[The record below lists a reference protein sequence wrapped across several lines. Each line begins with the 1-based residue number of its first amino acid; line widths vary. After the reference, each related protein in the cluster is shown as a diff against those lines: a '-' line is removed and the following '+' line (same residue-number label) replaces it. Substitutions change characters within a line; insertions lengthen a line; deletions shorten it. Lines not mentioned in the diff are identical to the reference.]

1 MRPRPG
7 DGSTRVGVTT
17 VAEASAVLADGHGL
31 NARGRHKHAERRF
44 QEVIDWCV
52 AEGASTVPD
61 EEEGASQRRHLL
73 VRARI
78 GLAMCRFEV
87 HGDVGGALS
96 LLRTAEEEADAE
108 LAALVVGQR
117 GLLRQRSGDARGAL
131 RDLDTALARVPVGWS
146 RDRAVLHMNRGSLRS
161 DLGRLAEAGE
171 DFAAS
176 LELAHLI
183 ENDMYASMAAHNLG
197 WVVYLQG
204 DLPTALRT
212 MDEAAERAPDRH
224 AAVGLID
231 RAQVL
236 LDAGLLTEADDALR
250 EAREHLSRYRM
261 LRDLAEVELV
271 RSRVVLGLRRY
282 ADARRLAR
290 SASRRFDRLGNAPWR
305 LRARVAELQ
314 AALTEHRADLVSP
327 RTARR
332 HASWALALASE
343 GDALGG
349 VAGLGV
355 TIPAQLLA
363 AEWLV
368 AAGDVRAAHE
378 VLRQVPAR
386 LDRAPLPVRLQ
397 HEAVRAQLAFVAGDR
412 RAGVRAVR
420 RGQSALAEHR
430 ARLGSVDAVTASAV
444 HGVRLGNVDVE
455 AALRTRR
462 PGTIFDAVE
471 RGRAAFAGT
480 GRVRPPSDPVLA
492 DLLASARREVEAA
505 RALGAPSDPAHLARR
520 QDHLRAAR
528 RLQDDARRRAW
539 QHGGGAATP
548 VAATERRLHAALA
561 AAGSDAVVADL
572 VLEGDDVLAV
582 RVSATGTRLV
592 PLASRTTVAEQVRR
606 ARADLAV
613 LSNVL
618 IPVPMREAAVASLTR
633 TLTVLDES
641 LVAPLGATGDLHVA
655 ARDLLLA
662 LPWASLP
669 SRKGLRTWANSW
681 VDLRVGE
688 PTRRADEALVVAG
701 PGLRFSGAEAKLVA
715 SAWEGAE
722 ALAGEDATCAAV
734 VEGMRTAGVV
744 HLAAHGTHETDN
756 PLFSSLRLADGP
768 LFAHELDGIDL
779 HGVVVV
785 LSACEVG
792 LSTPRIGGES
802 LGLTSVLLRLGAR
815 AVIASVAPLR
825 DDVAARVMPALHAEL
840 RDGAMPGTALARAVA
855 DEPEPVPLVCF
866 GPLVL

>member
-1 MRPRPG
+1 MTGRLG
-7 DGSTRVGVTT
+7 ATHL
-17 VAEASAVLADGHGL
+17 VARA
-31 NARGRHKHAERRF
+31 
-44 QEVIDWCV
+44 Q
-52 AEGASTVPD
+52 
-61 EEEGASQRRHLL
+61 GASQRGRYVDALRHYERALRLLADAPDGDERRYLL
-73 VRARI
+73 VRCHVGAAACGFELDGDFAAALAGLEWARRLLDDGTAGTQERSRL
-78 GLAMCRFEV
+78 GLLVEGQEGFLNWRR
-87 HGDVGGALS
+87 GDPEKAAEGFSLALTHARRVGGPDVATV
-96 LLRTAEEEADAE
+96 LL
-108 LAALVVGQR
+108 
-117 GLLRQRSGDARGAL
+117 
-131 RDLDTALARVPVGWS
+131 
-146 RDRAVLHMNRGSLRS
+146 NRGSLLLE
-161 DLGRLAEAGE
+161 LGDVDQARADLAEAIE
-171 DFAAS
+171 HAAS
-176 LELAHLI
+176 VGDLLLVSKAR
-183 ENDMYASMAAHNLG
+183 HNLG
-197 WVVYLQG
+197 YAEYLRG
-204 DLPTALRT
+204 DLPVALRA
-212 MDEAAERAPDRH
+212 MDEAAEQAPDRH

-290 SASRRFDRLGNAPWR
+290 SASRRFDRLGNAPWM

-314 AALTEHRADLVSP
+314 AALTEHRSDGVAP
-327 RTARR
+327 TTARR
-332 HASWALALASE
+332 HATWALDLARE

-368 AAGDVRAAHE
+368 TAGDVPAAQG
-378 VLRQVPAR
+378 VVAQVPGR

-397 HEAVRAQLAFVAGDR
+397 HEAVLAQLAFAAGDR
-412 RAGVRAVR
+412 RRGVRAVR

-430 ARLGSVDAVTASAV
+430 ARLGSVDAVAASAV
-444 HGVRLGNVDVE
+444 NGVRLGNVDVD

-492 DLLASARREVEAA
+492 DLLAAARREVEAA
-505 RALGAPSDPAHLARR
+505 RALGAPSDPSHLARR
-520 QDHLRAAR
+520 QDHLRSAR

-539 QHGGGAATP
+539 QHGGEAATP
-548 VAATERRLHAALA
+548 LATTERRLRAALA
-561 AAGSDAVVADL
+561 ATGSDAVVADL
-572 VLEGDDVLAV
+572 VIEGDDVLAV
-582 RVSATGTRLV
+582 RVSAAGTRLV
-592 PLASRTTVAEQVRR
+592 RLAARATVAEQVRR
-606 ARADLAV
+606 ARADFAV

-618 IPVPMREAAVASLTR
+618 IPVPMREAAVGSLTR
-633 TLTVLDES
+633 ALTALDDA
-641 LVAPLGATGDLHVA
+641 LVVPLEADGDLHLA
-655 ARDLLLA
+655 ARDLMLA

-669 SRKGLRTWANSW
+669 SRRGRRTWANSW

-715 SAWEGAE
+715 SVWEGTE
-722 ALAGEDATCAAV
+722 ALTGEQATCSAV
-734 VEGMRTAGVV
+734 RDGLRAAGVV

-815 AVIASVAPLR
+815 AVVASVAPLR
-825 DDVAARVMPALHAEL
+825 DDVAARVMPSLHAEL

>member
-1 MRPRPG
+1 MV
-7 DGSTRVGVTT
+7 SNQ
-17 VAEASAVLADGHGL
+17 AVLESRLAAAQAT
-31 NARGRHKHAERRF
+31 NARGRHRRAIRAF
-44 QEVIDWCV
+44 EEIV
-52 AEGASTVPD
+52 AEVEAQGDGATREAVYVAARAGMSRAVAEFELSGSLD
-61 EEEGASQRRHLL
+61 DALGRLALLEERGAALGMYDLQFV
-73 VRARI
+73 VRA
-78 GLAMCRFEV
+78 
-87 HGDVGGALS
+87 
-96 LLRTAEEEADAE
+96 
-108 LAALVVGQR
+108 QR
-117 GLLRQRSGDARGAL
+117 GLLRLRTGDVREALVEMEEAATGVDDARPLDAAVLMLNLGSLRLELGDAEGAS
-131 RDLDTALARVPVGWS
+131 RDLDDAVRRGVALGDDLLVSKAR
-146 RDRAVLHMNRGSLRS
+146 
-161 DLGRLAEAGE
+161 
-171 DFAAS
+171 
-176 LELAHLI
+176 
-183 ENDMYASMAAHNLG
+183 HNLG
-197 WVVYLQG
+197 YAEYLRG
-204 DLPTALRT
+204 DLPVALRA
-212 MDEAAERAPDRH
+212 MDEAADQAPDRH

-290 SASRRFDRLGNAPWR
+290 SASRRFDRLGNAPWM

-314 AALTEHRADLVSP
+314 AALAEHRSDGVT
-327 RTARR
+327 RTTARR
-332 HASWALALASE
+332 HAGWALDLARE
-343 GDALGG
+343 GEALGG
-349 VAGLGV
+349 AAGLGV

-368 AAGDVRAAHE
+368 TAGDVPAAQD
-378 VLRQVPAR
+378 VLAQVPGR

-397 HEAVRAQLAFVAGDR
+397 HEAVLAQLAFAAGDR
-412 RAGVRAVR
+412 RGGVRAVR

-492 DLLASARREVEAA
+492 NLLAAARREVEAA
-505 RALGAPSDPAHLARR
+505 RALGAPSDPSHLARR
-520 QDHLRAAR
+520 QDHLRSAR

-539 QHGGGAATP
+539 QHGGEAATP
-548 VAATERRLHAALA
+548 LATTERRLRAALA

-572 VLEGDDVLAV
+572 VVEGDDVLAV
-582 RVSATGTRLV
+582 RVSAAGTRLV
-592 PLASRTTVAEQVRR
+592 RLAPRATVAEQVRR
-606 ARADLAV
+606 ARADFAV

-618 IPVPMREAAVASLTR
+618 IPVPMREAAVGSLTR
-633 TLTVLDES
+633 ALTALDDA
-641 LVAPLGATGDLHVA
+641 LVVPLGADGDLHLA

-669 SRKGLRTWANSW
+669 SRRGRRTWANSW
-681 VDLRVGE
+681 VDLRVGD

-715 SAWEGAE
+715 SVWEGSE
-722 ALAGEDATCAAV
+722 ALAGEDATCEAV
-734 VEGMRTAGVV
+734 VEGLRSAGVV

-815 AVIASVAPLR
+815 AVVASVAPLR
-825 DDVAARVMPALHAEL
+825 DDVAARVMPSLHAEL

>member
-1 MRPRPG
+1 MH
-7 DGSTRVGVTT
+7 
-17 VAEASAVLADGHGL
+17 EQADD
-31 NARGRHKHAERRF
+31 A
-44 QEVIDWCV
+44 
-52 AEGASTVPD
+52 
-61 EEEGASQRRHLL
+61 QRRNLL

-78 GLAMCRFEV
+78 ALAMCRFEV
-87 HGDVGGALS
+87 QGDVPGALAH
-96 LLRTAEEEADAE
+96 LRAAQEGADDE
-108 LAALVVGQR
+108 LRALVVGQR
-117 GLLRQRSGDARGAL
+117 GLLRQRSGDAHGAL
-131 RDLDTALARVPVGWS
+131 LDLDAALVQVPEAWP
-146 RDRAVLHMNRGSLRS
+146 RDRAVLLINRGSLRT
-161 DLGRLAEAGE
+161 DLGYLEGAAD
-171 DFAAS
+171 DFEAS
-176 LELAHLI
+176 LNLARVI
-183 ENDMYASMAAHNLG
+183 ENDVYASMAAHNLG
-197 WVVYLQG
+197 WVLYLQG
-204 DLPTALRT
+204 DLPAALRA
-212 MDEAAERAPDRH
+212 MDHAAAESPERH
-224 AAVGLID
+224 AAVGLVD

-282 ADARRLAR
+282 GDARRLAR
-290 SASRRFDRLGNAPWR
+290 SASRRFERLGNTPWM

-314 AALTEHRADLVSP
+314 AALTEHRAGQVTP
-327 RTARR
+327 ATARR
-332 HASWALALASE
+332 HAAWALDLANE
-343 GDALGG
+343 GDELGR

-355 TIPAQLLA
+355 TIPARLLA
-363 AEWLV
+363 AEWFV
-368 AAGDVRAAHE
+368 FAGDVPAAQDA
-378 VLRQVPAR
+378 LAQVPAR

-397 HEAVRAQLAFVAGDR
+397 HEAVLAQLAFAAGDR
-412 RAGVRAVR
+412 RGGVRAVR

-444 HGVRLGNVDVE
+444 HGVRLGNVDVA

-492 DLLASARREVEAA
+492 DLLAAARREVEAA
-505 RALGAPSDPAHLARR
+505 RALGAPSDPSHLARR
-520 QDHLRAAR
+520 QDHLRSAR

-539 QHGGGAATP
+539 QHGGEAATP
-548 VAATERRLHAALA
+548 LATTERRLRAALA

-572 VLEGDDVLAV
+572 VVEGDDVLAV
-582 RVSATGTRLV
+582 RVSAAGARLV
-592 PLASRTTVAEQVRR
+592 RLAPRATVAERVRR
-606 ARADLAV
+606 ARADFAV

-633 TLTVLDES
+633 TLTALDDA
-641 LVAPLGATGDLHVA
+641 LVVPLEADGDLHLA

-669 SRKGLRTWANSW
+669 SRRGRRTWANSW
-681 VDLRVGE
+681 VDLRVGD
-688 PTRRADEALVVAG
+688 PTRRAEEALVVAG

-715 SAWEGAE
+715 SVWEGSE
-722 ALAGEDATCAAV
+722 ALAGEDATCEAV
-734 VEGMRTAGVV
+734 VAGLRSAGVV

-825 DDVAARVMPALHAEL
+825 DDVAARVMPSLHAEL
-840 RDGAMPGTALARAVA
+840 RDGAMPGTALARAIA

-866 GPLVL
+866 GPLVV

>member
-1 MRPRPG
+1 MTRATRPG
-7 DGSTRVGVTT
+7 
-17 VAEASAVLADGHGL
+17 AAAAHLAR
-31 NARGRHKHAERRF
+31 A
-44 QEVIDWCV
+44 I
-52 AEGASTVPD
+52 
-61 EEEGASQRRHLL
+61 GASQQGRYALAIRHYERALVSSGDRWTTSEQRYVVVRSTIGAAACGFELDGDVRAARQRIEAMRAVLDQEPEERERLRFALL
-73 VRARI
+73 VEGQAAF
-78 GLAMCRFEV
+78 L
-87 HGDVGGALS
+87 DW
-96 LLRTAEEEADAE
+96 RT
-108 LAALVVGQR
+108 G
-117 GLLRQRSGDARGAL
+117 
-131 RDLDTALARVPVGWS
+131 DLDQAHEKLSVAVALARRLGDP
-146 RDRAVLHMNRGSLRS
+146 DTATILLNRGSLRL
-161 DLGRLAEAGE
+161 DLGDVDGATADLSEAVGSGDAAGDVLLASKAR
-171 DFAAS
+171 
-176 LELAHLI
+176 
-183 ENDMYASMAAHNLG
+183 HNLG
-197 WVVYLQG
+197 YAEYLRG
-204 DLPTALRT
+204 DLPVALRA
-212 MDEAAERAPDRH
+212 MDEAAEQAPDRH

-290 SASRRFDRLGNAPWR
+290 SASRRFDRLGNTPWM

-314 AALTEHRADLVSP
+314 AALTEHRSDGVTP
-327 RTARR
+327 TTARR
-332 HASWALALASE
+332 HAGWALALARE
-343 GDALGG
+343 GEALGG
-349 VAGLGV
+349 AAGLGV

-368 AAGDVRAAHE
+368 TAGDVPAAQD
-378 VLRQVPAR
+378 VLAQVPGR

-397 HEAVRAQLAFVAGDR
+397 HEAVLAQLAFAAGDR
-412 RAGVRAVR
+412 RGGVRAVR

-444 HGVRLGNVDVE
+444 HGVRLGNVDVD

-462 PGTIFDAVE
+462 PATIFDAVE

-492 DLLASARREVEAA
+492 GLLASARREVEAA
-505 RALGAPSDPAHLARR
+505 RALGVPSDPSHLARR
-520 QDHLRAAR
+520 QDHLRSAR

-539 QHGGGAATP
+539 QHGGEAATP
-548 VAATERRLHAALA
+548 LATTERRLRAALA

-572 VLEGDDVLAV
+572 VVEGDDVLAV
-582 RVSATGTRLV
+582 RVSAAGTRLV
-592 PLASRTTVAEQVRR
+592 RLAPRATVAEQVRR
-606 ARADLAV
+606 ARADFAV

-633 TLTVLDES
+633 TLTALDDA
-641 LVAPLGATGDLHVA
+641 LVVPLEVDGDLHLA

-669 SRKGLRTWANSW
+669 SRRGRRTWANSW

-715 SAWEGAE
+715 SVWEGSE
-722 ALAGEDATCAAV
+722 ALAGEDATCEAV
-734 VEGMRTAGVV
+734 AEGLRSAGVV

-815 AVIASVAPLR
+815 AVVASVAPLR
-825 DDVAARVMPALHAEL
+825 DDVAARVMPSLHAEL
-840 RDGAMPGTALARAVA
+840 RDGAMPGSALARAVA

-866 GPLVL
+866 GPLVV

>member
-1 MRPRPG
+1 MVRSSRE
-7 DGSTRVGVTT
+7 VL
-17 VAEASAVLADGHGL
+17 EARLAAAQAV
-31 NARGRHKHAERRF
+31 NARGQHRRASRAF
-44 QEVIDWCV
+44 AQIVHDVDV
-52 AEGASTVPD
+52 AGEGASRD
-61 EEEGASQRRHLL
+61 DAYLAARALL
-73 VRARI
+73 
-78 GLAMCRFEV
+78 GLALAEFELT
-87 HGDVGGALS
+87 GDVDGAYERLAEVEA
-96 LLRTAEEEADAE
+96 RGTA
-108 LAALVVGQR
+108 LAMRDLALVVRSQR
-117 GLLRQRSGDARGAL
+117 GLLRLRTGDVSAALDEMETAAEVIDDARPLDAAVLLLNLGSLRLELGDAERAS
-131 RDLDTALARVPVGWS
+131 RDLDDAVRRATALGDELLVSKAR
-146 RDRAVLHMNRGSLRS
+146 
-161 DLGRLAEAGE
+161 
-171 DFAAS
+171 
-176 LELAHLI
+176 
-183 ENDMYASMAAHNLG
+183 HNLG
-197 WVVYLQG
+197 YAEYLRG
-204 DLPTALRT
+204 DLPVALRA
-212 MDEAAERAPDRH
+212 MDEAAAQAPDRH

-236 LDAGLLTEADDALR
+236 LDAGLLTEADEALS

-282 ADARRLAR
+282 AEARRLAR
-290 SASRRFDRLGNAPWR
+290 SASRRFDRLGNTPWM

-314 AALTEHRADLVSP
+314 AALTEHRATPVGP
-327 RTARR
+327 ARARR
-332 HASWALALASE
+332 HATWALDLAHDGE
-343 GDALGG
+343 TLGG

-355 TIPAQLLA
+355 TVPARLLA
-363 AEWLV
+363 VEWLV
-368 AAGDVRAAHE
+368 SAGDVRGAQE
-378 VLRQVPAR
+378 VLRAVPPR
-386 LDRAPLPVRLQ
+386 LGRAPLPVRLQ
-397 HEAVRAQLAFVAGDR
+397 HEAVLAQLAFVAGDR

-420 RGQSALAEHR
+420 RGQAALADHR

-462 PGTIFDAVE
+462 PGTIFDSVE

-480 GRVRPPSDPVLA
+480 GRVRPPADPVLA
-492 DLLASARREVEAA
+492 DLLAAARREVEAA
-505 RALGAPSDPAHLARR
+505 RALGAPSDAASLARR
-520 QDHLRAAR
+520 QDHLQAAR
-528 RLQDDARRRAW
+528 RLQDDARRRSW
-539 QHGGGAATP
+539 QHGGGAAAP
-548 VAATERRLHAALA
+548 VPASERRLRAALA

-572 VLEGDDVLAV
+572 MLDGDDVLAV
-582 RVSATGTRLV
+582 RLGAEGSRLV
-592 PLASRTTVAEQVRR
+592 RLASRAAVAEQVRR
-606 ARADLAV
+606 ARADFAV

-618 IPVPMREAAVASLTR
+618 IPVPMREAAVGSLSR
-633 TLTVLDES
+633 TLAALDDA
-641 LVAPLGATGDLHVA
+641 LVVPLEADGDLHVA

-669 SRKGLRTWANSW
+669 SRRGLRTWANSW

-688 PTRRADEALVVAG
+688 PVRRADEALVVAG

-715 SAWEGAE
+715 SVWEGAE
-722 ALAGEDATCAAV
+722 ALAGEEATCEAV
-734 VEGMRTAGVV
+734 VDGLRTAGVV

-768 LFAHELDGIDL
+768 LFAHELDGTDL

-825 DDVAARVMPALHAEL
+825 DDVAARVMPSLHAEL

>member
-1 MRPRPG
+1 MG
-7 DGSTRVGVTT
+7 VSTIE
-17 VAEASAVLADGHGL
+17 EASARLDRALGL
-31 NARGRHKHAERRF
+31 NARGRHDAARRDF
-44 QEVIDWCV
+44 DAVLEWCAGAAGAVTSGSSEV
-52 AEGASTVPD
+52 T
-61 EEEGASQRRHLL
+61 HLV

-78 GLAMCRFEV
+78 GLAVCHLESR
-87 HGDVGGALS
+87 GDVAQALDLLSDAASVVEHDGAL
-96 LLRTAEEEADAE
+96 RA
-108 LAALVVGQR
+108 VVLGQR
-117 GLLRQRSGDARGAL
+117 GLVLHRTGSLDAAL
-131 RDLDTALARVPVGWS
+131 RAMDEAVGLVPPEDE
-146 RDRAVLHMNRGSLRS
+146 RDRAVLHMNRGSLHS
-161 DLGRLAEAGE
+161 DLGRLTAAAA
-171 DFAAS
+171 DFAAC
-176 LELAHLI
+176 LELARQI
-183 ENDMYASMAAHNLG
+183 ENEMYASMAAHNLG
-197 WVVYLQG
+197 WVMYLQG
-204 DLPTALRT
+204 DLPAALRA
-212 MDEAAERAPDRH
+212 MDEAAEQAPDRH

-290 SASRRFDRLGNAPWR
+290 SASRRFDRLGNAPWM

-314 AALTEHRADLVSP
+314 AALTEHRSDGVAP
-327 RTARR
+327 TTARR
-332 HASWALALASE
+332 HATWSLDLAHQ
-343 GDALGG
+343 GDELGG

-368 AAGDVRAAHE
+368 AAGDVPAARA
-378 VLRQVPAR
+378 VLARVPGR

-412 RAGVRAVR
+412 RGGVRAVR

-492 DLLASARREVEAA
+492 DLLAAARREVEAA
-505 RALGAPSDPAHLARR
+505 RALGAPSDAAHLARR
-520 QDHLRAAR
+520 QDHLRSAR

-548 VAATERRLHAALA
+548 VAATERRLRAALA
-561 AAGSDAVVADL
+561 VAGSDAVVADL
-572 VLEGDDVLAV
+572 VIEGDDVLAV
-582 RVSATGTRLV
+582 RVSAAGTRLV
-592 PLASRTTVAEQVRR
+592 RLAPRAAVAEQVRR
-606 ARADLAV
+606 ARADFAV

-633 TLTVLDES
+633 TLTTLDDA
-641 LVAPLGATGDLHVA
+641 LVVPLEADGDLHLA

-669 SRKGLRTWANSW
+669 SRRGRRTWANSW
-681 VDLRVGE
+681 VDLRRGE
-688 PTRRADEALVVAG
+688 PVRRADDALVVAG

-715 SAWEGAE
+715 SVWEGAE
-722 ALAGEDATCAAV
+722 ALAGEEATCAAV
-734 VEGMRTAGVV
+734 VDGMRTAGVV

-825 DDVAARVMPALHAEL
+825 DDVAARVMPSLHAEL

>member
-1 MRPRPG
+1 MAGESVLRDRLA
-7 DGSTRVGVTT
+7 
-17 VAEASAVLADGHGL
+17 VAAAL
-31 NARGRHKHAERRF
+31 NAQGRFAVAARHYRALLREAAGDAPDVYVQVRSLVGLA
-44 QEVIDWCV
+44 QCV
-52 AEGASTVPD
+52 AEHSGSIEEALGYLSTAESVSGAQAP
-61 EEEGASQRRHLL
+61 GLL
-73 VRARI
+73 V
-78 GLAMCRFEV
+78 LV
-87 HGDVGGALS
+87 H
-96 LLRTAEEEADAE
+96 
-108 LAALVVGQR
+108 GQR
-117 GLLRQRSGDARGAL
+117 GLLLHRAGRAVEAVRAMDRGL
-131 RDLDTALARVPVGWS
+131 TGVVDLSAPEVPV
-146 RDRAVLHMNRGSLRS
+146 LLLNRGSLR
-161 DLGRLAEAGE
+161 
-171 DFAAS
+171 
-176 LELAHLI
+176 LELGDIPGATDDLSRAV
-183 ENDMYASMAAHNLG
+183 ELALARDDVLVASKARHNLG
-197 WVVYLQG
+197 YAEYLHG
-204 DLPTALRT
+204 DLPAALRA
-212 MDEAAERAPDRH
+212 MDEAAVEAPERH

-250 EAREHLSRYRM
+250 EAREHLVRYRM
-261 LRDLAEVELV
+261 VRDLAEVDLV

-290 SASRRFDRLGNAPWR
+290 SASRRFDQLGNAPWM

-314 AALTEHRADLVSP
+314 AALTEHRADDVTP
-327 RTARR
+327 TTARR
-332 HASWALALASE
+332 HATWALELARE
-343 GDALGG
+343 GGALGS

-355 TIPAQLLA
+355 TIPARLLA

-368 AAGDVRAAHE
+368 SSGDVPAAQA
-378 VLRQVPAR
+378 VLAEVPAR

-397 HEAVRAQLAFVAGDR
+397 HEAVLAQLAFVAGDR
-412 RAGVRAVR
+412 RGGVRAVR

-492 DLLASARREVEAA
+492 DLLAAARREVEVA

-548 VAATERRLHAALA
+548 VAATERRLRAALGA
-561 AAGSDAVVADL
+561 SGAGEVVADL
-572 VLEGDDVLAV
+572 VLDGDDVVAV
-582 RVSATGTRLV
+582 RVSAEGTRLV
-592 PLASRTTVAEQVRR
+592 RLASRVAVSEQVRR
-606 ARADLAV
+606 ARADFAV

-618 IPVPMREAAVASLTR
+618 IPVPMREAAVGSLTR
-633 TLTVLDES
+633 TLAALDDA
-641 LVAPLGATGDLHVA
+641 LVVPLEAEDDLHLA

-669 SRKGLRTWANSW
+669 SRRGRRTWANSW
-681 VDLRVGE
+681 VDLRRGE
-688 PTRRADEALVVAG
+688 PVRRADDALVVAG

-715 SAWEGAE
+715 SVWEGAE
-722 ALAGEDATCAAV
+722 ALAGEGATCGAV
-734 VEGMRTAGVV
+734 IEGLRSAGVV

-779 HGVVVV
+779 RGVVVV

-825 DDVAARVMPALHAEL
+825 DDVAARVMPSLHAEL
-840 RDGAMPGTALARAVA
+840 RDGAMPGTALARAIA

-866 GPLVL
+866 GPLVV

>member
-1 MRPRPG
+1 MVRSGQATLDSRLAAAQAINARGQHHRASRAFEEIVREVDAAGEGAGRG
-7 DGSTRVGVTT
+7 DAY
-17 VAEASAVLADGHGL
+17 VAARALLGLALSEFELTGDVDGAYERLAEVEERGAVLAM
-31 NARGRHKHAERRF
+31 R
-44 QEVIDWCV
+44 
-52 AEGASTVPD
+52 
-61 EEEGASQRRHLL
+61 
-73 VRARI
+73 
-78 GLAMCRFEV
+78 
-87 HGDVGGALS
+87 
-96 LLRTAEEEADAE
+96 E
-108 LAALVVGQR
+108 LAFVVRSQR
-117 GLLRQRSGDARGAL
+117 GLLRLRSGDVTAALVEMETAVDVVDDARPLDAAVLMLNLGSLRLELGDAEGAS
-131 RDLDTALARVPVGWS
+131 RDLD
-146 RDRAVLHMNRGSLRS
+146 DAVRRGSALGD
-161 DLGRLAEAGE
+161 DLLVSKAR
-171 DFAAS
+171 
-176 LELAHLI
+176 
-183 ENDMYASMAAHNLG
+183 HNLG
-197 WVVYLQG
+197 YAEYLRG
-204 DLPTALRT
+204 DLPVALRA
-212 MDEAAERAPDRH
+212 MDEAAEQAPDRH

-236 LDAGLLTEADDALR
+236 LDAGLLTEADDALG
-250 EAREHLSRYRM
+250 EARAQLSRYRM

-290 SASRRFDRLGNAPWR
+290 SASRRFDRLGNAPWM

-314 AALTEHRADLVSP
+314 AALTEHRADAVTP
-327 RTARR
+327 TTARR
-332 HASWALALASE
+332 HATWALDLARE
-343 GDALGG
+343 GETLGG

-368 AAGDVRAAHE
+368 SAGDVPAARD
-378 VLRQVPAR
+378 VLALVPAR

-397 HEAVRAQLAFVAGDR
+397 HEAVLAQLAFAAGDR
-412 RAGVRAVR
+412 RGGVRAVR

-444 HGVRLGNVDVE
+444 HGVRLGNVDVD

-505 RALGAPSDPAHLARR
+505 RALGAPSDPAYLARR

-548 VAATERRLHAALA
+548 VAATERRLRAGLS

-572 VLEGDDVLAV
+572 VLDGDDVRAV
-582 RVSATGTRLV
+582 RVSAEGTRLV
-592 PLASRTTVAEQVRR
+592 RLARRTTVAEQVRR
-606 ARADLAV
+606 ARADFAV

-633 TLTVLDES
+633 TLTALDEA
-641 LVAPLGATGDLHVA
+641 LVAPLEADGDLHVA

-669 SRKGLRTWANSW
+669 SRRGLRTWANSW
-681 VDLRVGE
+681 VDLRIGE

-701 PGLRFSGAEAKLVA
+701 PGLRFSSAEAKLVA
-715 SAWEGAE
+715 SVWEGSD
-722 ALAGEDATCAAV
+722 ALAGEDATCEAV
-734 VEGMRTAGVV
+734 VDGLRTAGVV

-815 AVIASVAPLR
+815 AVVASVAPLR
-825 DDVAARVMPALHAEL
+825 DDVAARVMPSLHAEL

>member
-1 MRPRPG
+1 MVRSGRE
-7 DGSTRVGVTT
+7 VL
-17 VAEASAVLADGHGL
+17 EARLAAAQAV
-31 NARGRHKHAERRF
+31 NARGQHRRASRAF
-44 QEVIDWCV
+44 AQIVQDV
-52 AEGASTVPD
+52 DAAGSGASRD
-61 EEEGASQRRHLL
+61 EAYLAARALL
-73 VRARI
+73 
-78 GLAMCRFEV
+78 GLALAEFELT
-87 HGDVGGALS
+87 GDVDGAYERLAEVEA
-96 LLRTAEEEADAE
+96 RGTA
-108 LAALVVGQR
+108 LARRDLALVVRSQR
-117 GLLRQRSGDARGAL
+117 GLLRLRTGDVSAALEEMETAAEVIDDARP
-131 RDLDTALARVPVGWS
+131 LDA
-146 RDRAVLHMNRGSLRS
+146 AVLLLNLGSLR
-161 DLGRLAEAGE
+161 
-171 DFAAS
+171 
-176 LELAHLI
+176 LELGDA
-183 ENDMYASMAAHNLG
+183 EGASRALDDAVRRATALGDELLVSKARHNLG
-197 WVVYLQG
+197 YAEYLRG
-204 DLPTALRT
+204 DLPVALRA
-212 MDEAAERAPDRH
+212 MDEAAAQAPDRH

-236 LDAGLLTEADDALR
+236 LDAGLLTEADEALS

-282 ADARRLAR
+282 AEARRLAR
-290 SASRRFDRLGNAPWR
+290 SASRRFDRLGNRPWV

-314 AALTEHRADLVSP
+314 AALTEHRATPVGP
-327 RTARR
+327 ARARR
-332 HASWALALASE
+332 HATWALDLAHDGE
-343 GDALGG
+343 TLGS
-349 VAGLGV
+349 VSGLGIKV
-355 TIPAQLLA
+355 PAQLLA
-363 AEWLV
+363 VEWLV
-368 AAGDVRAAHE
+368 SAGDVRGAQE
-378 VLRQVPAR
+378 VLRAVPPR
-386 LDRAPLPVRLQ
+386 LGRAPLPVRLQ
-397 HEAVRAQLAFVAGDR
+397 HEAVLAQLAFVAGDR

-420 RGQSALAEHR
+420 RGQAALADHR

-480 GRVRPPSDPVLA
+480 GRVRPPADPVLA
-492 DLLASARREVEAA
+492 DLLAAARREVEAA
-505 RALGAPSDPAHLARR
+505 RALGAPSDAASLARR
-520 QDHLRAAR
+520 QDHLQAAR
-528 RLQDDARRRAW
+528 RLQDDARRRSW
-539 QHGGGAATP
+539 QHGGGAAAP
-548 VAATERRLHAALA
+548 VPASERRLRAMLA
-561 AAGSDAVVADL
+561 DAGSDAVVADL
-572 VLEGDDVLAV
+572 MLDGDDVLAV
-582 RVSATGTRLV
+582 RVSARGSRLV
-592 PLASRTTVAEQVRR
+592 RLASRAAVAEQVRR
-606 ARADLAV
+606 ARADFAV

-618 IPVPMREAAVASLTR
+618 IPVPMREAAVGSLSR
-633 TLTVLDES
+633 TLAALDDA
-641 LVAPLGATGDLHVA
+641 LVVPLEAEGDLHVA

-669 SRKGLRTWANSW
+669 SRRGLRTWANSW

-688 PTRRADEALVVAG
+688 PVRRADEALVVAG

-715 SAWEGAE
+715 SVWEGAD
-722 ALAGEDATCAAV
+722 ALAGEAATCEAV
-734 VEGMRTAGVV
+734 VDGLRTAGVV

-768 LFAHELDGIDL
+768 LFAHELDGTDL

-825 DDVAARVMPALHAEL
+825 DDVAARVMPSLHAEL